1 MHMKSLMKSFSNGN
15 FQFYENLHKKY
26 FDKAKE
32 EEKSQKPPTFSQNLE
47 RSDKDLFSLTSKTGT
62 ILGMSQL
69 KQSIDSLKTSS
80 RMIDDKP
87 SILRASS
94 LKANKSQMKDS
105 DKENQGQNTMSINF
119 KNSLYKK
126 VNATSVFLDDQS
138 QLLQSKEGVT
148 STNKLVYRGGIRMRK
163 DYFDTSSSS
172 SQPSSK
178 KSRVDEED
186 NQQDRQRPMNLSKHI
201 KHRQLEILGGDK
213 QGKKRERSQNVL

>member
-1 MHMKSLMKSFSNGN
+1 
-15 FQFYENLHKKY
+15 
-26 FDKAKE
+26 
-32 EEKSQKPPTFSQNLE
+32 
-47 RSDKDLFSLTSKTGT
+47 
-62 ILGMSQL
+62 MSQL

-138 QLLQSKEGVT
+138 QLLQSKEGGT
-148 STNKLVYRGGIRMRK
+148 STNNLVYRGGIRMRK

-178 KSRVDEED
+178 KTSSVE
-186 NQQDRQRPMNLSKHI
+186 
-201 KHRQLEILGGDK
+201 
-213 QGKKRERSQNVL
+213 

>member
-1 MHMKSLMKSFSNGN
+1 MTILDAIILGLVEGITEYLPVSSTGHLI
-15 FQFYENLHKKY
+15 
-26 FDKAKE
+26 
-32 EEKSQKPPTFSQNLE
+32 
-47 RSDKDLFSLTSKTGT
+47 LTSWL
-62 ILGMSQL
+62 LGLSEDPAQ

-138 QLLQSKEGVT
+138 QLLQSKEGGT
-148 STNKLVYRGGIRMRK
+148 STNNLVYRGGIRMRK

-178 KSRVDEED
+178 KSSSVE
-186 NQQDRQRPMNLSKHI
+186 
-201 KHRQLEILGGDK
+201 
-213 QGKKRERSQNVL
+213 

>member
-1 MHMKSLMKSFSNGN
+1 
-15 FQFYENLHKKY
+15 
-26 FDKAKE
+26 
-32 EEKSQKPPTFSQNLE
+32 
-47 RSDKDLFSLTSKTGT
+47 
-62 ILGMSQL
+62 
-69 KQSIDSLKTSS
+69 
-80 RMIDDKP
+80 MIDDKP

-94 LKANKSQMKDS
+94 LKANKSQMKES

-119 KNSLYKK
+119 KNSFYKK

-148 STNKLVYRGGIRMRK
+148 STNNLVYRGGIRMRK

-178 KSRVDEED
+178 KSSVEED
-186 NQQDRQRPMNLSKHI
+186 HQQDRQRPMNLSNHI